1 MVLSSAVEW
10 WQEWQ
15 LRILVLTSLFIQYI
29 LLFSHYARRV
39 PILRRYRVLVWIAY
53 VSSDA
58 VAIFALATLF
68 NRRRQTCD
76 EERSNNLEVL
86 WVPLLLIHLGGQPGI
101 SAYSLEDNE
110 LWKRHIVTLV
120 SQITVAVYVFC
131 RWWSGEK
138 TQLAAAVL
146 LFILGVLRFAQKPW
160 ALKTASFN
168 SLQSSTVPLT
178 SAQREY
184 TREEYVEAAKRC
196 VLNTKIHI
204 EYKHDM
210 DFMFLDQ
217 SAPYSVR
224 IEELTSFLKLE
235 YKHAY
240 KKLQEKLGDTF
251 DDMYTRNGLIG
262 TGLGTGSFLLL
273 PFLALA
279 SIVLFAKSRKDGQ
292 DEKDIWVTYILLC
305 CTTVL
310 ELYVPF
316 LAFSMI
322 LVPRIFHFLD
332 DPICGWHNM
341 VSQHNI
347 MSLCVRKKKPTF
359 LMKLATFDFLREL
372 LNQHWYIQQVPTA
385 YHISETVRR
394 HMEDG
399 WKKCICDAASYKS
412 FSALRGQ
419 LALRMHHQLAWT
431 LKMPLDESVLVW
443 HVATELCFYHPDTSP
458 QRRQEATQGSRSI
471 SNYMFYLLL
480 IRPEMLMLGT
490 RSALA
495 KLATDQIFENSKGPL
510 DMTEENLAQEILNM
524 PRLTLADDMIS
535 NASKLAKAL
544 MDLGSEEE
552 RWTVIQGVW
561 VEMLCYSASRCRG
574 YLHAKSLGE
583 GGEFLSY
590 IYLLWSF
597 MGLETLADRHHMSE
611 HLTFHSQGRDDQ
623 SAEGDMP
630 PV

>member
-1 MVLSSAVEW
+1 MILSSAVEW

-29 LLFSHYARRV
+29 LVFSEYARRV
-39 PILRRYRVLVWIAY
+39 PILRRFRVLVWIAY

-76 EERSNNLEVL
+76 EERINQLEVL
-86 WVPLLLIHLGGQPGI
+86 WVPLLLIHLGGQPEI

-160 ALKTASFN
+160 ALRTASFN

-184 TREEYVEAAKRC
+184 TREEYVQAAKRC
-196 VLNTKIHI
+196 VLNTNVHI
-204 EYKHDM
+204 EYNYDM

-224 IEELTSFLKLE
+224 IEDLTSFLKLE

-240 KKLQEKLGDTF
+240 KKLQEKLGKTYDG
-251 DDMYTRNGLIG
+251 MYTRNGSVN
-262 TGLGTGSFLLL
+262 TGLGTSSFLLL

-279 SIVLFAKSRKDGQ
+279 SVVLFAKSRKDGQ

-310 ELYVPF
+310 ELYIPF
-316 LAFSMI
+316 LLFSMI
-322 LVPRIFHFLD
+322 LAPRIFHFIN
-332 DPICGWHNM
+332 DPVCGWHNM

-385 YHISETVRR
+385 YHITETVRR

-412 FSALRGQ
+412 FSALR
-419 LALRMHHQLAWT
+419 
-431 LKMPLDESVLVW
+431 
-443 HVATELCFYHPDTSP
+443 ELCFYHPDTSP
-458 QRRQEATQGSRSI
+458 QRRQGEATQGSRSI

-490 RSALA
+490 RSGLV
-495 KLATDQIFENSKGPL
+495 KLATDQIFESSKGPL
-510 DMTEENLAQEILNM
+510 EMTEENLAQEILNM

-611 HLTFHSQGRDDQ
+611 HLPFHSQGRDDQ